1 VKKRAAHRN
10 GSSLKSGTDLIAV
23 VMPALTALA
32 SDAIWAQPDF
42 GTDVLKTALVML
54 VGTDSHNCT
63 MCHFIT
69 DRLRIPGSDE
79 QRSSLA

>member
-1 VKKRAAHRN
+1 MVIEVR
-10 GSSLKSGTDLIAV
+10 TDLVAV

-69 DRLRIPGSDE
+69 D
-79 QRSSLA
+79 

>member
-1 VKKRAAHRN
+1 MVIEVR
-10 GSSLKSGTDLIAV
+10 TDLVAV
-23 VMPALTALA
+23 VMPALTASS
-32 SDAIWAQPDF
+32 SDAVRAQPDF

-69 DRLRIPGSDE
+69 DRLRIPVQMSSD
-79 QRSSLA
+79 RL